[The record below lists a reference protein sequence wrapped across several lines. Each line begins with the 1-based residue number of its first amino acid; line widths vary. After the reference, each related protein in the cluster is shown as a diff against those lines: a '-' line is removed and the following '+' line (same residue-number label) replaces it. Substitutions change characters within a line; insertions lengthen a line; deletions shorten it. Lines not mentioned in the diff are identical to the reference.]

1 MNFACCAFCNIRI
14 FRMCQIAAFS
24 GCSFKAHVRTTSL
37 LTGPVTSAVQRR
49 QDTLPDVSAVCK
61 IPAKAADSAL
71 ALFPVFQQI
80 DSGCCTVAAHKV
92 RAAEPESAPVTFVSR
107 QAKGHGLT
115 PGVTQGQN
123 GTLTMVCTREG
134 SGRMLD
140 MIVVPLW
147 HLSRSLVYPSRLRS
161 LV

>member
-61 IPAKAADSAL
+61 IPAKAADSAS
-71 ALFPVFQQI
+71 ALFPVFQEI
-80 DSGCCTVAAHKV
+80 DSGCCTNEVLSISQLHTFMNLV
-92 RAAEPESAPVTFVSR
+92 RV
-107 QAKGHGLT
+107 
-115 PGVTQGQN
+115 
-123 GTLTMVCTREG
+123 
-134 SGRMLD
+134 
-140 MIVVPLW
+140 LW
-147 HLSRSLVYPSRLRS
+147 RRVMKLS
-161 LV
+161 